1 MSSDRRR
8 QEVRNR
14 RKRTKTGSD
23 CKVTMKV
30 TMRHILRTIVPFYLV
45 TSQGFHPHAFIGP
58 HKTRCVSFKSFTS
71 SSFALSAESSQR
83 SSSSSSSSSSD
94 LLSYVSSVTSSP
106 SSSES
111 AKILSKII
119 LLEESYDSTTFDP
132 KLLDGPWLLN
142 FVINPDKNTQG
153 DVSAAGL
160 TFPTEGK

>member
-1 MSSDRRR
+1 M
-8 QEVRNR
+8 RN
-14 RKRTKTGSD
+14 
-23 CKVTMKV
+23 
-30 TMRHILRTIVPFYLV
+30 ILTTIVPTFFLV

-58 HKTRCVSFKSFTS
+58 HKTRCVSFKSFSSTS
-71 SSFALSAESSQR
+71 ALSAESSQR
-83 SSSSSSSSSSD
+83 SSSSSSSSSD

-111 AKILSKII
+111 SKILSKII

-132 KLLDGPWLLN
+132 QLLDGPWLLN
-142 FVINPDKNTQG
+142 FVINPDKDTQG

>member
-1 MSSDRRR
+1 
-8 QEVRNR
+8 
-14 RKRTKTGSD
+14 
-23 CKVTMKV
+23 
-30 TMRHILRTIVPFYLV
+30 MRHILRTIVTYYIV
-45 TSQGFHPHAFIGP
+45 TSQGFHPHAFVGP
-58 HKTRCVSFKSFTS
+58 HKTHCVSFKSIST
-71 SSFALSAESSQR
+71 LSAESSQL
-83 SSSSSSSSSSD
+83 SSSSSSSD

-111 AKILSKII
+111 SSILSKII
-119 LLEESYDSTTFDP
+119 LLEETYDSTTFDP

>member
-1 MSSDRRR
+1 
-8 QEVRNR
+8 
-14 RKRTKTGSD
+14 
-23 CKVTMKV
+23 
-30 TMRHILRTIVPFYLV
+30 MRHILRTIVTYYIV
-45 TSQGFHPHAFIGP
+45 TSQGFHPHAFVGP
-58 HKTRCVSFKSFTS
+58 HKTHKSFTS
-71 SSFALSAESSQR
+71 PLSAESSQL
-83 SSSSSSSSSSD
+83 SSSSSSSD

-111 AKILSKII
+111 SSILSKII
-119 LLEESYDSTTFDP
+119 LLEETYDSTTFDP